1 MSIKRMGVIA
11 IGSNSVRMLT
21 ANLDAA
27 LSQPVRGREETA
39 LFLSLDDKKRFSEAG
54 MDRTARAVSK
64 LHYEARQAGAQEI
77 RLIATSAMRDAHN
90 RTELDFYIAA
100 LAPILVNRIISG
112 DEEAQLSFLGACCVP
127 PQEGLQGMI
136 DIGGGSTEVAVGDCL
151 HGLRYAR
158 SMQLGASR
166 LLQRQP
172 VDGEQGLAAARAIA
186 RQVVTDGLRE
196 GVPAPRGWTLVGG
209 TGNTLANMM
218 VKRPYDKLAPEDHP
232 LTLED
237 VQGWLT
243 RLATMTPEERARLAG
258 MPPTRVH
265 ILPTGLV
272 ILREVM
278 AQLGIGQL
286 RVTQRTNLDGYLY
299 RLVAMPQEDHDA

>member
-1 MSIKRMGVIA
+1 MKGLTVGFALTGSFCTVEQVLPQMEKLAEMGADIVPIISYA
-11 IGSNSVRMLT
+11 LDTTDTRFGT
-21 ANLDAA
+21 AE
-27 LSQPVRGREETA
+27 G
-39 LFLSLDDKKRFSEAG
+39 FKKR
-54 MDRTARAVSK
+54 
-64 LHYEARQAGAQEI
+64 I
-77 RLIATSAMRDAHN
+77 R
-90 RTELDFYIAA
+90 E
-100 LAPILVNRIISG
+100 ISG
-112 DEEAQLSFLGACCVP
+112 KEPLATITEAEP
-127 PQEGLQGMI
+127 
-136 DIGGGSTEVAVGDCL
+136 IGPKALLDVLVVAPC
-151 HGLRYAR
+151 
-158 SMQLGASR
+158 
-166 LLQRQP
+166 
-172 VDGEQGLAAARAIA
+172 
-186 RQVVTDGLRE
+186 
-196 GVPAPRGWTLVGG
+196 